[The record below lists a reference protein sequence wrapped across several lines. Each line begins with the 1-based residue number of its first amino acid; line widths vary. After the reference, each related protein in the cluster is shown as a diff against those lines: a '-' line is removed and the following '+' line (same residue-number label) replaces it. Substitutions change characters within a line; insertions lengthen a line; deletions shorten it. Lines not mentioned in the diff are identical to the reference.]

1 MEKVKVDLDLFP
13 RATLLGN
20 ILPELFQRF
29 KTEVNRSSRENRY
42 DEDKKRNLIGIYE
55 TSQRNI
61 ITCANPNRNIDYDCE
76 VLDHLLDAAI
86 ATDIY
91 VTFKKLVKMHKEYME
106 IDIINIECIT
116 SYPTRINSI
125 QYELKKIIEANI
137 FDSIQVID
145 YIPYKSGE
153 IR

>member
-1 MEKVKVDLDLFP
+1 MVFIVDLDLFP
-13 RATLLGN
+13 RATLSGN

-29 KTEVNRSSRENRY
+29 KTEVSRSSRENRY
-42 DEDKKRNLIGIYE
+42 DEDKKRNLIGVYE

-61 ITCANPNRNIDYDCE
+61 ITCANPNRNAEYGYE
-76 VLDHLLDAAI
+76 ALDHLLDVAS

-91 VTFKKLVKMHKEYME
+91 VTFKKLIKMHKKYME
-106 IDIINIECIT
+106 VDTINIECIT
-116 SYPTRINSI
+116 SYPTRINNI
-125 QYELKKIIEANI
+125 QYELKKIIEADI
-137 FDSIQVID
+137 FDSIKVID